1 LIEDAAARYSH
12 PQRSGDRNDRRARG
26 YDWMDEPA
34 RRGDAGDCV
43 TEKRF
48 DPVALVD
55 AMAPLLGFVLAPESR
70 AEAARQL
77 SVAADRAAFLLTT
90 EFDDEDEPAPV
101 FRA

>member
-1 LIEDAAARYSH
+1 
-12 PQRSGDRNDRRARG
+12 
-26 YDWMDEPA
+26 MDEPA

-43 TEKRF
+43 TEMRF
-48 DPVALVD
+48 DPEAMVD
-55 AMAPLLGFVLAPESR
+55 AMAPLLGLALPPESR

-77 SVAADRAAFLLTT
+77 SVAADRAAFLLAA